1 VLNKKG
7 YAPYVINVN
16 AEDNYIQNN
25 AFSDCTIYIN
35 TPIEVGYDVTTTK
48 PYGNVSIEPGGHVI
62 LKKGQGVTI
71 SNGFECKSG
80 AILEIKD

>member
-1 VLNKKG
+1 MKNLFLIVFG
-7 YAPYVINVN
+7 
-16 AEDNYIQNN
+16 
-25 AFSDCTIYIN
+25 AFFLSA
-35 TPIEVGYDVTTTK
+35 
-48 PYGNVSIEPGGHVI
+48 SHVI